1 MVGGFYQGLKSKAF
15 IFRSRAAVRSFNLQ
29 PNNIIYCCKIYFTA
43 AIENFFYEK
52 TGMYIDFDQVVHL
65 PEISTLVD
73 IGVGD
78 IGTTDFYE
86 RFPDSRLI
94 LIDLLVEAQNYAKK
108 ILVIVNTNFLL
119 QPLVEKRHP

>member
-1 MVGGFYQGLKSKAF
+1 
-15 IFRSRAAVRSFNLQ
+15 
-29 PNNIIYCCKIYFTA
+29 
-43 AIENFFYEK
+43 
-52 TGMYIDFDQVVHL
+52 MYIDFDQVVHL
-65 PEISTLVD
+65 PEISTRVD